1 MAAVA
6 VASPPAALWSSSDP
20 MTTIG
25 FGEHTKHGQFDVG
38 NKSLSDV
45 LLVKKLV
52 GVLRDKGY
60 GEHEQR
66 KVANLALA
74 NMVDANYTSEDS
86 NDKDSHQIS
95 VALADSMLDERILRQ
110 KGVYLNSN
118 EPVLLIEVSEKL
130 ATDGV
135 LTHVKS
141 SLLDVLRARGIK
153 PVRLYTR
160 LTEKENELE
169 VSALILNVVN
179 TDIGGPS
186 MVQLLDAA
194 FHGEGWK
201 EDLVSKEAWNGYDLL
216 WRDEIHFQEQKS
228 PLPSQ
233 DIKEQTED
241 PLLSPA
247 SHPASVSVPEFEEEG
262 QSITGE
268 GHHPIDVRPEP
279 EDEEEDVPPV
289 EHPAMKELRESEAQ
303 KVGIQYPT
311 WSREHESH
319 SLLDI
324 IITQSAGVKD
334 SDPVSVIGRSGADD
348 EKDDFEVVEKP

>member
-6 VASPPAALWSSSDP
+6 VVSPLPALWSPSDP
-20 MTTIG
+20 MTTIS
-25 FGEHTKHGQFDVG
+25 FEQHTKHGQFDIG
-38 NKSLSDV
+38 TKSLSDI

-52 GVLRDKGY
+52 GALKDKGY

-74 NMVDANYTSEDS
+74 NIVDASYTSEDS
-86 NDKDSHQIS
+86 TDKDSHQIS

-110 KGVYLNSN
+110 KGMYLNSN

-130 ATDGV
+130 ATNGV
-135 LTHVKS
+135 LAHIKS

-194 FHGEGWK
+194 FHGEDWK

-216 WRDEIHFQEQKS
+216 WRDEVQFQEAKP

-233 DIKEQTED
+233 DTKEQTED
-241 PLLSPA
+241 SLLSPA
-247 SHPASVSVPEFEEEG
+247 SHPVSVSVPEIEEEG
-262 QSITGE
+262 QSVTGR
-268 GHHPIDVRPEP
+268 GHHPIDVRPKP
-279 EDEEEDVPPV
+279 EDEEEDAPPV

-303 KVGIQYPT
+303 MVGVQHPT

-324 IITQSAGVKD
+324 ITTQSAGVKD